1 LRLPV
6 SPSGEKSLVMTETTK
21 RVALGTLVVIAIVA
35 AALALWKLKLVI
47 ALVCLGFILAAATRP
62 GFERDRAVDRVA
74 SVLPRPKRKRLRDT
88 WDLIDLELGA
98 LVRGQALLVVL
109 VGTVWSQ

>member
-21 RVALGTLVVIAIVA
+21 RVALGTLVVVVIAIVA

-47 ALVCLGFILAAATRP
+47 ALVASASSSPPPRAP
-62 GFERDRAVDRVA
+62 GSSAIARSTGSRRSYPGRSA
-74 SVLPRPKRKRLRDT
+74 SVTPG
-88 WDLIDLELGA
+88 I
-98 LVRGQALLVVL
+98 
-109 VGTVWSQ
+109 